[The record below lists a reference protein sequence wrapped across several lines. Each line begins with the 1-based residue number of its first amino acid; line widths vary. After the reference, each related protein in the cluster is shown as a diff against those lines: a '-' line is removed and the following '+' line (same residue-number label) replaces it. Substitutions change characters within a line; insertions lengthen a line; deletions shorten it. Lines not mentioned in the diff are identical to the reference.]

1 MGVRKTGWL
10 VLGLL
15 LVSAI
20 GGAAFGLG
28 AISPAAAQE
37 LAPPSDIVPTNDPAD
52 MLADLRDE
60 GSLSARVLQL
70 FALVTILSLAPGIA
84 MMVTCLPFM
93 AIVFSFM
100 RQAVG
105 IQQAPPNM
113 MIMALA
119 VFLTFFVME
128 PVFDS
133 AWTSGVSPYLD
144 GQITEDQAIARTLDP
159 FRTFMSGRVDPESIA
174 VLQDSLPGRQNSA
187 EAPSFALLSTAFMLS
202 EIKHAFQ
209 IGFAIFLPFMIIDLV
224 VASILMA
231 MGMMMVPPTVVSLPF
246 KVGFFVLADGWL
258 RITQAVL
265 TGYGG

>member
-1 MGVRKTGWL
+1 MTVLRKIILIVLMVGVSGLFGMATAQDIAPSPEL
-10 VLGLL
+10 PTDLPSELLGEL
-15 LVSAI
+15 
-20 GGAAFGLG
+20 
-28 AISPAAAQE
+28 QE
-37 LAPPSDIVPTNDPAD
+37 
-52 MLADLRDE
+52 E
-60 GSLSARVLQL
+60 GTLSARVIQL

-113 MIMALA
+113 MIMGLA

-128 PVFDS
+128 PVFND
-133 AWTSGVSPYLD
+133 AWKTGVSPYLD
-144 GQITEDQAIARTLDP
+144 GQITEDQAIERTLTP
-159 FRTFMSGRVDPESIA
+159 FRSFMSGRVDPESIA
-174 VLQDSLPGRQNSA
+174 TLEETLPGRQN
-187 EAPSFALLSTAFMLS
+187 EKGEPSFSLLVTAFMLS

-231 MGMMMVPPTVVSLPF
+231 VGMMMVPPTVVSLPF

-258 RITQAVL
+258 RITQAIL